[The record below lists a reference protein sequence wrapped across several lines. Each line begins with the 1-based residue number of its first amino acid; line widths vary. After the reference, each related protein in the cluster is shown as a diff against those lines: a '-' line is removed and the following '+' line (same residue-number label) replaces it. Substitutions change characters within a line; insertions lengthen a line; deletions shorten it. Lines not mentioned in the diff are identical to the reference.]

1 MHPDLVKLLELQ
13 AKDRTLLEADQA
25 LDAILAEVEA
35 LDQQLAD
42 GEKAVAQSAKS
53 VAEAMRR
60 RAELEAKLDNFR
72 KLEER
77 GKARMEQVRT
87 PKEIAA
93 VMTELDLARSIVV
106 KEEGDW
112 MKQADLITGLEAT
125 GKDAEARLAQM
136 REAQLEARG
145 EIDLRRR
152 EADKRRKAALKER
165 DDAAAD
171 VNRALRAR
179 YERLRTVKSVHV
191 VVALNGASCGA
202 CYTQVPLNRRSQ
214 IRAGT
219 LIDACE
225 SCGVILY
232 AEEIVE

>member
-1 MHPDLVKLLELQ
+1 MHPDLAKLLELQ

-25 LDAILAEVEA
+25 LDAILAEVEV

-112 MKQADLITGLEAT
+112 VRQADLITGLEVA
-125 GKDAEARLAQM
+125 GKEAEGRLAQM

-152 EADKRRKAALKER
+152 EADKRRKAALTER
-165 DDAAAD
+165 DAAAAD

-202 CYTQVPLNRRSQ
+202 AQPPEPDPGRHSH
-214 IRAGT
+214 
-219 LIDACE
+219 
-225 SCGVILY
+225 
-232 AEEIVE
+232 

>member
-25 LDAILAEVEA
+25 LDAILAEVEV

-93 VMTELDLARSIVV
+93 VMTELDLARSIVL

-112 MKQADLITGLEAT
+112 VKQADLITGLEVT
-125 GKDAEARLAQM
+125 GKEAEGRLAQM

-165 DDAAAD
+165 DAAAAD